1 MKLDFLQE
9 PELEF
14 GDGKHI
20 DIRFGLMNYGVLDY
34 TSPLAPKSIRLGL
47 VGTQQTIEDIIH
59 WLERCQNGIAAKPSK
74 YPNLFP
80 RFPGFGPDSTFY
92 TSLVIDPQLHR
103 PIQQREFDVLV
114 QKANPDQVIIEAV
127 HLFIAELEY
136 LTQNTNADVLM
147 CAMPMSLLEA
157 IKGSSDGDVDSDDN
171 RPEADTRLDF
181 HDMLKAKAMSLR
193 KPTQLVWPMTY
204 DNSKRRLQ
212 RRGDKVQQLQDEA
225 TRAWNIYTAL
235 YYKAGGKPWRLERNA
250 SQLTACY
257 VGIGFYKTLDESR
270 LLTSA
275 AQVFNERGDGVIVR
289 GGVATISKD
298 DLQPHLQASDAY
310 TLLDNALATYAL
322 EHHTSPARVVIYK
335 TSICS
340 GEELDGFMGVARD
353 WRIYSIDIIS
363 ISETFT
369 RLYRAGIYPPLRGT
383 FLSLD
388 DQTHILYTRGS
399 IDFFSVYPGMY
410 VPRPLLFRCEHTEQT
425 PRFLAQEIL
434 ALTKMNWNST
444 QFDNFEPITV
454 RAARQ
459 VGTILKYINEG
470 EPAQT
475 NYKFYM

>member
-1 MKLDFLQE
+1 MKLDFLPE

-14 GDGKHI
+14 GTGKHI
-20 DIRFGLMNYGVLDY
+20 DIRFGLMNYGTLDH
-34 TSPLAPKSIRLGL
+34 SSSLAPKVIRLGI
-47 VGTQQTIEDIIH
+47 VGTQQTIEDIH
-59 WLERCQNGIAAKPSK
+59 RWLERCQNGVTAKLSK

-80 RFPGFGPDSTFY
+80 GFPGFGPDSTFY
-92 TSLVIDPQLHR
+92 STLVTDSQLHR
-103 PIQQREFDVLV
+103 SIHQREFDKLT
-114 QKANPDQVIIEAV
+114 QKADSDEVIVEAV
-127 HLFIAELEY
+127 RLFMTELEY

-157 IKGSSDGDVDSDDN
+157 IKGNPESDIDSDDN
-171 RPEADTRLDF
+171 KLDVDTKFDF
-181 HDMLKAKAMSLR
+181 HDMLKAKAMVLR

-204 DNSKRRLQ
+204 DNSKRRPQ
-212 RRGDKVQQLQDEA
+212 KRKGRVQQLQDEA

-257 VGIGFYKTLDESR
+257 VGIGFYKTLDESK

-298 DLQPHLQASDAY
+298 DLQPHLQKSDAY
-310 TLLDNALATYAL
+310 TLLDNALTTYAL
-322 EHHTSPARVVIYK
+322 EHHTSPARVVVYK
-335 TSICS
+335 TSTCS
-340 GEELDGFMGVARD
+340 EEELNGFLEVARS
-353 WRIYSIDIIS
+353 WRIYSIDIVS
-363 ISETFT
+363 ISEALT
-369 RLYRAGIYPPLRGT
+369 RLYRVGVYPPLRGT

-399 IDFFSVYPGMY
+399 VDFFSVYPGMY

-444 QFDNFEPITV
+444 QFDNLEPITI

-459 VGTILKYINEG
+459 VGAILKYVGEG
-470 EPAQT
+470 DVQT